1 MRQRCPGATPVGVGL
16 LSGFRLTF
24 DYWSKRRNCYVAD
37 IVSDT
42 LSSSRVWGVMW
53 FVENTDLLTLDRYEG
68 VKSGVYRRI
77 KVNPSVFGINI
88 EAFAYQVNN
97 PGEDKAPSL
106 EYLSHLIRGAESYS
120 LPSFYQSELQ
130 SAITGK
136 SENFY
141 IELGQKN

>member
-1 MRQRCPGATPVGVGL
+1 MLDTMIFFDGYYKMATDDEKAYLKANAPNVSSTSTEL
-16 LSGFRLTF
+16 KTYEDTF
-24 DYWSKRRNCYVAD
+24 LKK
-37 IVSDT
+37 
-42 LSSSRVWGVMW
+42 
-53 FVENTDLLTLDRYEG
+53 VENTDLLTLDRYEG

-106 EYLSHLIRGAESYS
+106 EYLSHLIRGAESFS

-136 SENFY
+136 SENF
-141 IELGQKN
+141 